1 MGSDKGMG
9 EATFSTDAEACGV
22 SDLWV
27 VANAWQMHGPGR
39 SMASKD
45 AWADAWRLVALSADV
60 HSWGLGWKVV
70 EREGGGGAGSIA
82 SRQAAEGDEGLS
94 PE

>member
-70 EREGGGGAGSIA
+70 EREGGGGCWKYREQTGS
-82 SRQAAEGDEGLS
+82 
-94 PE
+94 